1 MEGFQTY
8 EWETQ
13 FEIDYRMAIVEL
25 SQDIANNLALF
36 EDIAK
41 KSERDYSGLKESM
54 RKLQRKHKGLSAP
67 SMYEEANSF
76 IAEALNSYL
85 KGIDLIIKAT
95 AVKDSQGTYR
105 AARNIIEG
113 NNFICI
119 AKNRMWEAIE
129 SRVAEAVH

>member
-1 MEGFQTY
+1 MEGFQTH

-13 FEIDYRMAIVEL
+13 YEIDYRMAIVEL
-25 SQDIANNLALF
+25 SQDIARNLASF

-41 KSERDYSGLKESM
+41 GDRDYSVLKENM
-54 RKLQRKHKGLSAP
+54 QKLQRKHRNISVP
-67 SMYEEANSF
+67 QMYETVNGF

-85 KGIDLIIKAT
+85 RGIDIIIKAT
-95 AVKDSQGTYR
+95 AKKDSQGTYR

-129 SRVAEAVH
+129 ERTKKAVH